1 MDEGTPI
8 AYDALTRGTPVVTSD
23 GQQVGTVDHVLSIPE
38 EDLFDGIVV
47 KTTQGIRFVD
57 RDQIDSIT
65 DTRVRTLLDAAG
77 AAALPEPDGPPVYD
91 VDALQDTGHSV
102 SDVLGRL
109 FRRPT
114 WHLRDQGG
122 GDDDDKDKS

>member
-8 AYDALTRGTPVVTSD
+8 AYDALTRGTPVLTSD
-23 GQQVGTVDHVLSIPE
+23 GQQVGTVDHVLTIPE

-47 KTTQGIRFVD
+47 KTGHGIRFVD

-65 DTRVRTLLDAAG
+65 DTRVVTLLDAAG
-77 AAALPEPDGPPVYD
+77 AAQLPEPSGPPVYD
-91 VDALQDTGHSV
+91 VDALQDTGHSL

-109 FRRPT
+109 FRRPR
-114 WHLRDQGG
+114 WHLREPDGG
-122 GDDDDKDKS
+122 NGDA